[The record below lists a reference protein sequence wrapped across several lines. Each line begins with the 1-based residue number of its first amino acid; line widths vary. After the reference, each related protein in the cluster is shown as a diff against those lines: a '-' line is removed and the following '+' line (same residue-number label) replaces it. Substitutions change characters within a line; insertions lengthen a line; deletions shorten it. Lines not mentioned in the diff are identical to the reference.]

1 MFDRIRRILVT
12 WLMCLPLAHAAVAD
26 AASPPAGSPPA
37 LAPSG
42 RIVFDVIYGSSG
54 FRIGEARHEWQY
66 DGDRYR
72 LSLKLDAG
80 GLLALAGFSYMQR
93 SEGRIGPAGLE
104 PARFSVDQR
113 GRKPEAAEFDWA
125 AARVS
130 LRRDGVERRSAELH
144 PGDQD
149 VLSLWHQLRR
159 VGATGEA
166 MRMTVVTNKSAK
178 PAELTRIGGGSL
190 KLPLGRL
197 DTVQLQVRALDGSMT
212 IDVWLAPEHQLL
224 PVRIR
229 IVDDDGGVLDQQAV
243 KLELGADAVAAG
255 GDLRKG

>member
-12 WLMCLPLAHAAVAD
+12 VLMCLPLSHAGVAG
-26 AASPPAGSPPA
+26 AASPPAGQLPE
-37 LAPSG
+37 LARSG
-42 RIVFDVIYGSSG
+42 HVVFNVIYGSSG
-54 FRIGEARHEWQY
+54 FRIGEARHEWHY

-72 LSLKLDAG
+72 LSLKLEAG
-80 GLLALAGFSYMQR
+80 GLIGLAGFSYMQR
-93 SEGRIGPAGLE
+93 SEGVVGPAGLK
-104 PARFSVDQR
+104 PTRFSVEQR
-113 GRKPEAAEFDWA
+113 GRKLEAAEFDWA

-130 LRRDGVERRSAELH
+130 LRRGGVERRSAEIH

-166 MRMTVVTNKSAK
+166 VRMTVVTNKNAK
-178 PAELTRIGGGSL
+178 PAELKRIGSGSL
-190 KLPLGRL
+190 KLPLGRV
-197 DTVQLQVRALDGSMT
+197 DTVQLQARALDGSMT
-212 IDVWLAPEHQLL
+212 IDVWLAPKHQLL

-243 KLELGADAVAAG
+243 KLKLGAAAVAAG
-255 GDLRKG
+255 GDLQKG